1 MKKLRL
7 ALIGKDVSLS
17 DSKKIHEFI
26 LKQWNIECDYRLI
39 SLKKEEL
46 DGVVKELLVS
56 CDGFNV
62 TIPYKL
68 DVMEYMKEIVGKAK
82 EFGSVNT
89 VVCSTVTGY
98 NTDGVG
104 FMQML
109 YSAGISVEGKRVLIL
124 GGGGAA
130 RSCAVALK
138 KSGAKVFMYQRSR
151 DKLLKTCQE
160 LSVIAVENVTAGY
173 DILINATGVGMHDS
187 VGRSPVQEGV
197 FIGAEKAID
206 LIYNPEKTEF
216 LRLAEG
222 QGVGILNGWAMLFYQ
237 AYYSDCYYLN
247 RSPDKEEAA
256 RFYEKYIK
264 TVD

>member
-1 MKKLRL
+1 MKKLKL

-26 LKQWNIECDYRLI
+26 LKQWNIECDYSLI

-46 DGVVKELLVS
+46 ENTVKQLLES
-56 CDGFNV
+56 YDGFNV

-68 DVMEYMKEIVGKAK
+68 DVMEYLTETIGEAK
-82 EFGSVNT
+82 EYGAVNT
-89 VVCSTVTGY
+89 VVCSSATGY

-109 YSAGISVEGKRVLIL
+109 YSAGVSVEDKRVLIL
-124 GGGGAA
+124 GGGGSA

-138 KSGAKVFMYQRSR
+138 KAGANVFMYQRNQ
-151 DKLLKTCQE
+151 DNLAIVCKE
-160 LSVIAVENVTAGY
+160 LSVNAAKDLESGY

-187 VGRSPVQEGV
+187 VGRSPVQESV
-197 FIGAEKAID
+197 FIGAETAVD
-206 LIYNPEKTEF
+206 LIYKPEKTEF
-216 LRLAEG
+216 LRLAEN
-222 QGVGILNGWAMLFYQ
+222 QGVGILNGRAMLFYQ

-247 RSPDKEEAA
+247 RLPNREEATN
-256 RFYEKYIK
+256 FYEKYIK
-264 TVD
+264 TVE